1 MHEKEFSRKSF
12 IKGSGAV
19 VAGLALAEG
28 ASAAGVVQATGNT
41 PFSERTPADFI
52 NLGDPRLTQVDT
64 WLAITPE
71 NKVIVTHGETEFTG
85 APTGILMLVAEELN
99 ITDMSMMVYAH
110 PESWL
115 NSIGGGGG
123 SGAISSRS
131 TVARAAAAQAKLAA
145 AGGVDQAGRACREPL
160 GLERRDLG
168 RRPDR

>member
-1 MHEKEFSRKSF
+1 MTDVLKREFSRKSF
-12 IKGSGAV
+12 VKGGGAV
-19 VAGLALAEG
+19 VAGLSLPG
-28 ASAAGVVQATGNT
+28 KASAAGVIEATGNT

-52 NLGDPRLTQVDT
+52 TLGDPRLTQVDT
-64 WLAITPE
+64 WLAITPA

-123 SGAISSRS
+123 SGAIATRS
-131 TVARAAAAQAKLAA
+131 TVCRAASA
-145 AGGVDQAGRACREPL
+145 
-160 GLERRDLG
+160 
-168 RRPDR
+168 